1 MAALLT
7 AKLAQGVVFLALGLT
22 MLFGWKK
29 ISQLFVDQHLA
40 IWKSVDKF
48 SVILSKTIILTVG
61 VAFVLGGIWLI
72 YQHMKGRSL
81 F

>member
-7 AKLAQGVVFLALGLT
+7 AKLVQGLVFLALGLA

-29 ISQLFVDQHLA
+29 ISQLVVDQHHA

-48 SVILSKTIILTVG
+48 SVILSKAIVLTVG
-61 VAFVLGGIWLI
+61 VAFVLGGI
-72 YQHMKGRSL
+72 
-81 F
+81 